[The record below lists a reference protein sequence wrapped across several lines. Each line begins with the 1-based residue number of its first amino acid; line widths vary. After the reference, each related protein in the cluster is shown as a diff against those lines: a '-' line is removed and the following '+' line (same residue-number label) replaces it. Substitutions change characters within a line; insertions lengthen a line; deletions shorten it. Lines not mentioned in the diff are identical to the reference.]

1 MTNNEL
7 WTDSET
13 TNWQQPKRRF
23 SALHLSM
30 LFATAV
36 VAGAVVM
43 TPIVAGNTNTN
54 IAINDGVNYDRVITG
69 SIGTVSSGEQRS
81 PDFSKKQYTIR
92 HSITQSSGEAC
103 VIYDIDP
110 LADNCQ

>member
-7 WTDSET
+7 WTDSDT
-13 TNWQQPKRRF
+13 TNWQQPKRKF

-36 VAGAVVM
+36 IAGAVVM
-43 TPIVAGNTNTN
+43 TPILAGHTNAN
-54 IAINDGVNYDRVITG
+54 IAANDGVNYDNVITG
-69 SIGTVSSGEQRS
+69 SIGTVSNGEQRS

-92 HSITQSSGEAC
+92 HSITQSSGEPC

-110 LADNCQ
+110 LADNCK